1 MAKNPNRS
9 YNVSVAAISKK
20 NKFNLSKSH
29 ICTSDF
35 GVLKSI
41 DCRLYVPGDEFNLKV
56 SQFTRLMPMPVP
68 TYGDVKSITRCFV
81 VPINTVMSNWDDFLS
96 RNFSPGD
103 PGTAVL
109 SSPAVPYFS
118 TASLVQCFA
127 SSDYGLSY
135 DVTPIS
141 SSSQSL
147 SGFDAVIRTVD
158 DPATFIGVK
167 FTWKGRKIVSFLN
180 GLGLNWR
187 WSLTENDSQ
196 NISALPLLCWWKFYL
211 DWIVPARFVNDF
223 QLVKSLIGIKYTTAN
238 ADIFNSIFNS
248 NLSDFVSFFSPIS
261 SYYSDDYFTNA
272 FLESFGA
279 EVSSPSGSYDYNT
292 TGQPSYGSNGVINS
306 AKVASIGAVLE
317 PINQNAGNTTSVKA
331 SLLNYFSLQ
340 SLGILQR
347 MLNRGK
353 LSGTKVQDYLLTTY
367 GLRPND
373 DVLHLSKYIG
383 SHKNTIQIG
392 DIKATATTDSQA
404 GTTFLGQFAGIAIGG
419 NVDSFKFGN
428 FEEHSYIF
436 LTNELSIAPSYTQG
450 NHIEFTALNRYDFY
464 DPNFDGFGVTQIPF
478 SELGAD
484 FDYKSV
490 IPGGKLNWVPRIDK
504 PFGFKPV
511 FAEHKSAFD
520 IVSGDFRCGSLNTG
534 LDSWYLNRKIDAD
547 YIENNGDYINRKFCE
562 QLSDANSYDR
572 IFQIAN
578 NDSDHFYSVFNID
591 CIAYRHMISLTDA
604 LETES
609 AQDDESHKTV
619 NVDFQGT
626 VNS

>member
-20 NKFNLSKSH
+20 NKFNLSKTH

-68 TYGDVKSITRCFV
+68 TYGDLKSITRCFV

-96 RNFSPGD
+96 KNFSPGD
-103 PGTAVL
+103 PGTAFL
-109 SSPAVPYFS
+109 SSPAIPYFS
-118 TASLVQCFA
+118 TANLVECFA

-158 DPATFIGVK
+158 DPATFVGVK

-187 WSLTENDSQ
+187 WSLTKNDSQ

-211 DWIVPARFVNDF
+211 DWIVPSRFVNDF
-223 QLVKSLIGIKYTTAN
+223 QFVKSLIGIKYTTVNAN
-238 ADIFNSIFNS
+238 IFVSIFNS
-248 NLSDFVSFFSPIS
+248 DLSDFVSFFAPIS

-272 FLESFGA
+272 FVESYGA
-279 EVSSPSGSYDYNT
+279 EVSSPSGSYNYDIS
-292 TGQPSYGSNGVINS
+292 GQPLQPHSAAPVPTAFVDSNGSKLDVYDTEGVSQGPDRGI
-306 AKVASIGAVLE
+306 I
-317 PINQNAGNTTSVKA
+317 
-331 SLLNYFSLQ
+331 NYFSLQ

-404 GTTFLGQFAGIAIGG
+404 GTTFLGQFAGTAVGG
-419 NVDSFKFGN
+419 NVDTFK
-428 FEEHSYIF
+428 
-436 LTNELSIAPSYTQG
+436 L
-450 NHIEFTALNRYDFY
+450 
-464 DPNFDGFGVTQIPF
+464 
-478 SELGAD
+478 
-484 FDYKSV
+484 
-490 IPGGKLNWVPRIDK
+490 
-504 PFGFKPV
+504 
-511 FAEHKSAFD
+511 
-520 IVSGDFRCGSLNTG
+520 
-534 LDSWYLNRKIDAD
+534 
-547 YIENNGDYINRKFCE
+547 
-562 QLSDANSYDR
+562 
-572 IFQIAN
+572 
-578 NDSDHFYSVFNID
+578 
-591 CIAYRHMISLTDA
+591 
-604 LETES
+604 
-609 AQDDESHKTV
+609 
-619 NVDFQGT
+619 
-626 VNS
+626 